1 MLVGGS
7 RKDNADLK
15 HYDIYDSE
23 SVVFVDPMVIIDMK
37 NFACL
42 SLKLKLERYA
52 RSCSDNGRMMLS
64 LLCRSR
70 NKEVLLK

>member
-1 MLVGGS
+1 MLVGGN
-7 RKDNADLK
+7 RRDNPDLK

-37 NFACL
+37 NFSCL

-52 RSCSDNGRMMLS
+52 KSCQDNGRMMLS